1 MSDKNNLTNPI
12 AILPQN
18 LKAEIQQSF
27 IYAISPSA
35 KVEEFPDGKIL
46 ITITDKLG
54 TTQAQL
60 YKYEDLMAARDE
72 AVASAAAAKISE
84 DNASASEIN
93 AQTYA
98 ANANSSLQ
106 NVIELERKVETS
118 ENNVQTLT
126 NNTIQAAQAASNDA
140 DRAERAA
147 ASASA
152 DAEIALNSKEIA
164 VSAKNDTINAKDIT
178 VEAKETTVN
187 AKNIAIDQARN
198 SEAWAVGQRN
208 GVNVQSIDVAYH
220 NNAKY
225 YAERA
230 GIAKNDAEYAKQLA
244 NTFSTS
250 AQTYAANAMRDAN
263 RAEQAAG
270 QSGYM
275 FFYIN
280 SNGDLIYERT
290 NNVDVDF
297 KLIDGDLILKEVV

>member
-60 YKYEDLMAARDE
+60 YKYEDLIAARDE

-84 DNASASEIN
+84 DNASISETN

-98 ANANSSLQ
+98 TNANLSLQ
-106 NVIELERKVETS
+106 NVIELEKKIKVS
-118 ENNVQTLT
+118 E

-140 DRAERAA
+140 D
-147 ASASA
+147 
-152 DAEIALNSKEIA
+152 
-164 VSAKNDTINAKDIT
+164 
-178 VEAKETTVN
+178 
-187 AKNIAIDQARN
+187 
-198 SEAWAVGQRN
+198 
-208 GVNVQSIDVAYH
+208 
-220 NNAKY
+220 
-225 YAERA
+225 
-230 GIAKNDAEYAKQLA
+230 
-244 NTFSTS
+244 
-250 AQTYAANAMRDAN
+250 

-297 KLIDGDLILKEVV
+297 KLVDGDLILEEVA